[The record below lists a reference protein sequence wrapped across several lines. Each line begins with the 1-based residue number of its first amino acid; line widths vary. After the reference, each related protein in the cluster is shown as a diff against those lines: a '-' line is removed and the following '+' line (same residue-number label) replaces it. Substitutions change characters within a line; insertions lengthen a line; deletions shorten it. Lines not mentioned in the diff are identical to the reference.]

1 MANNGAFVCDV
12 NSPQTLRGR
21 KRFEGGLETSN
32 IEFEYGVELTDA
44 LSCDRDGNETVSLV
58 SSNEIIAPSF
68 VGKFEGDGSQLE
80 NISFENFSP
89 SMRPSRNATNDDLV
103 LLQQKSHPKGISK
116 VSIKSF
122 FSLLAGH
129 NGSLFEFVNGGKNVG
144 TGAHLYKSL
153 TVTPRAVN
161 LNFRTLNFSP
171 NFKVFEEENE
181 IIVILNEEMEIENL
195 KLKETFTVPCVAIEG
210 AQNPRN
216 GTIAYDTKTDRFYGF
231 AKNKWIALHRPV

>member
-1 MANNGAFVCDV
+1 MANNGAYVCDV
-12 NSPQTLRGR
+12 NSPQTLRGK
-21 KRFEGGLETSN
+21 KRFEGGLETTG

-44 LSCDRDGNETVSLV
+44 LSYDRKGNEVISLV

-68 VGKFEGDGSQLE
+68 VGTFEGDGSQLE

-89 SMRPSRNATNDDLV
+89 AMRPSRNATNDDLV

-116 VSIKSF
+116 VSVKSF

-144 TGAHLYKSL
+144 GGAQLCKGV
-153 TVTPRAVN
+153 TVGPREVS
-161 LNFRTLNFSP
+161 LNFRTINFSP

-181 IIVILNEEMEIENL
+181 VIVVMSEEVEIQNLNL
-195 KLKETFTVPCVAIEG
+195 KDALVAPRIAIKSVKEPV
-210 AQNPRN
+210 N
-216 GTIAYDTKTDRFYGF
+216 GMIAYDTKTERFYGF
-231 AKNKWIALHRPV
+231 AKNKWIALHRPL